1 MSYEARKL
9 CTSTVAYL
17 TLLSMKCTGPPK
29 VHSILVIITHHGEE
43 GRVRWDFR

>member
-17 TLLSMKCTGPPK
+17 TSLSMKCMDSSK
-29 VHSILVIITHHGEE
+29 VHSILVIIRHHGEE
-43 GRVRWDFR
+43 WRVRWDFR

>member
-17 TLLSMKCTGPPK
+17 TSFSMKYTDFSR
-29 VHSILVIITHHGEE
+29 VHSILVIIGHHGEE
-43 GRVRWDFR
+43 WRGRWDFR